1 MTSPFSKKPERPFS
15 KFTDRL
21 FGTPEQVLEEAY
33 DAALRIKAVEDE
45 YFGGGRISAQAANQ
59 GIHIPSFLWADL
71 ETDLGTLQQ
80 KMQELKSN
88 GAALNTLDQDSLM
101 KLVFAEGLLAK
112 YTLDQNASSAL
123 VPQSPAPSDALSPPL
138 PQRPHPSTIDLAK
151 GGSALAKS
159 RPSPRLPKKQSN
171 KIKAKKVK
179 GKKNYQ
185 LDDERGENQAGGVLP
200 ESIGAAINKIRN
212 DLDPKAEEKAVNRL
226 RRSRQRTKIGLR
238 LLGLLIIVPILTQ
251 QVSKFFLV
259 RPIVDDIRGRNE
271 TQVFLNKEW
280 KEEALEEL
288 ESFKLSLEFEEFIS
302 SAPPISEEE
311 EEDLVKE
318 KAAELAEEFRE
329 KSNNSVSN
337 VFADLIALLSFALVL
352 LIRRQDIAVLKS
364 FIDSIVTGLSDSAK
378 AFIIILVTDVSLGFH
393 SPHGWDVLL
402 ESMANHLGV
411 AANPSLISLF
421 IATVPVIV
429 DTMFKYWVFR
439 SLSRMSPST
448 VATLKEMDD

>member
-1 MTSPFSKKPERPFS
+1 MTSPFSKKPDRSLFS
-15 KFTDRL
+15 GRI
-21 FGTPEQVLEEAY
+21 FGTPEQILEQAY
-33 DAALRIKAVEDE
+33 EAALRIKAVEDE
-45 YFGGGRISAQAANQ
+45 YFGGGKISTQAANQ
-59 GIHIPSFLWADL
+59 GIHVPSFLWADL
-71 ETDLGTLQQ
+71 EKDLGQLQQ
-80 KMQELKSN
+80 KMGELKAN
-88 GAALNTLDQDSLM
+88 GAALDSLDQDALM

-112 YTLDQNASSAL
+112 YVLEQSSSSAL
-123 VPQSPAPSDALSPPL
+123 ATQPPVPPSNALSPPVS
-138 PQRPHPSTIDLAK
+138 QRPHPSTVDLGNA
-151 GGSALAKS
+151 GGALA
-159 RPSPRLPKKQSN
+159 RPRKPTKPPKKQTN

-179 GKKNYQ
+179 GRSKYD
-185 LDDERGENQAGGVLP
+185 LDDGPGENKSGGVLP
-200 ESIGAAINKIRN
+200 ESIGAAINKIRQ
-212 DLDPKAEEKAVNRL
+212 DLDPKAEEKAVSRL
-226 RRSRQRTKIGLR
+226 RRSRERTRIGLR

-251 QVSKFFLV
+251 QVSKIFLV
-259 RPIVDDIRGRNE
+259 HPIVEEIRGQNE

-280 KEEALEEL
+280 REEALEEL
-288 ESFKLSLEFEEFIS
+288 EIFERSLEFEERIT
-302 SAPPISEEE
+302 SAPPIPEEE
-311 EEDLVKE
+311 KE
-318 KAAELAEEFRE
+318 KLLDEKADELAEEFRE

-337 VFADLIALLSFALVL
+337 VFADLIGLLSFALVL

-411 AANPSLISLF
+411 AANKSMISMF
-421 IATVPVIV
+421 IATVPVIF

>member
-15 KFTDRL
+15 KFSGRL
-21 FGTPEQVLEEAY
+21 FGTPEQILDEAY
-33 DAALRIKAVEDE
+33 EAALRIKAVEDE
-45 YFGGGRISAQAANQ
+45 YFGGGKISTQAANQ
-59 GIHIPSFLWADL
+59 GIHVPSFLWADL
-71 ETDLGTLQQ
+71 ETDLGMLQQ

-88 GAALNTLDQDSLM
+88 GAALDALDQDALM

-112 YTLDQNASSAL
+112 YTLDQSASSAL
-123 VPQSPAPSDALSPPL
+123 VPQSQPPSDALSPPVS
-138 PQRPHPSTIDLAK
+138 QRPPSTIDLANV
-151 GGSALAKS
+151 GSALAK
-159 RPSPRLPKKQSN
+159 PRKPPRSSKKQTN
-171 KIKAKKVK
+171 KVKAKKVK
-179 GKKNYQ
+179 GKQNYKQ
-185 LDDERGENQAGGVLP
+185 ETGLGENQSGGVLP

-212 DLDPKAEEKAVNRL
+212 DLDPKAEEKAVSRL
-226 RRSRQRTKIGLR
+226 RRSRQRTRIGLR

-251 QVSKFFLV
+251 QVSKIFLV
-259 RPIVDDIRGRNE
+259 HPIVEEIRGQNE

-302 SAPPISEEE
+302 SAPPIPEEE
-311 EEDLVKE
+311 KEDLVKE
-318 KAAELAEEFRE
+318 KADELAEEFRE

-378 AFIIILVTDVSLGFH
+378 AFAIILITDVSLGFH

-402 ESMANHLGV
+402 EGMANHLGV
-411 AANPSLISLF
+411 AASKSMISVF
-421 IATVPVIV
+421 IATVPVVV

>member
-15 KFTDRL
+15 KFTGRL
-21 FGTPEQVLEEAY
+21 FGTPEQILDEAY
-33 DAALRIKAVEDE
+33 ESALRIKAVEDE
-45 YFGGGRISAQAANQ
+45 YFGGGKISTQAANQ
-59 GIHIPSFLWADL
+59 GIHVPSFLWADL
-71 ETDLGTLQQ
+71 ETDLGMLQQ

-88 GAALNTLDQDSLM
+88 GANLDALDQDSLM

-112 YTLDQNASSAL
+112 YTLDQSASSAL
-123 VPQSPAPSDALSPPL
+123 VPQSQPPSAPLSPPVS
-138 PQRPHPSTIDLAK
+138 QRPHPSTIDLANV
-151 GGSALAKS
+151 GSPISKPRKQP
-159 RPSPRLPKKQSN
+159 RPSKKQTN

-179 GKKNYQ
+179 GKSKYN
-185 LDDERGENQAGGVLP
+185 LDDGPGENQSGGVLP

-212 DLDPKAEEKAVNRL
+212 DLDPKAEEKAVSRL
-226 RRSRQRTKIGLR
+226 RRSRQRTRIGLR

-251 QVSKFFLV
+251 QVSKIFLV
-259 RPIVDDIRGRNE
+259 RPIVEEIRGQNE
-271 TQVFLNKEW
+271 TQVFLNEEW

-311 EEDLVKE
+311 TEDLVKE
-318 KAAELAEEFRE
+318 KADELAEEFRE

-337 VFADLIALLSFALVL
+337 VFADLIGLLSFALVL

-378 AFIIILVTDVSLGFH
+378 AFAIILVTDVSLGFH

-411 AANPSLISLF
+411 AANKSMISLF